1 MFGVYIGSLSP
12 LSMKAIH
19 KLTLLSISHY
29 AAKSHKGLLKL
40 ILPLLVTVI
49 HLQAAAQCVV
59 QTTIYDTT
67 VVGTGTQLDPP
78 YEFTL
83 PKFDPSVGTLL
94 DVRLVSI
101 VTLSYSF
108 TIENDDNA
116 SKTYGVR
123 INREDMLSGP
133 DGFESDFS
141 HLSPK
146 INYSLA
152 ATDYVEG
159 SGPDFFSQAPVFIL
173 NQDTAIN
180 EVLHN
185 TADFMGVGDVS
196 FSYSS
201 DVGAAISGGLKAT
214 LKGDA
219 QDAVRFMVIYTYCDN
234 SNTLADDIRS
244 FTAVRQNDIINI
256 RWLVA
261 NEQPGTT
268 YELMKSVNGE
278 NYTTVK
284 TFNASVQNNGSG
296 EYAYQYVPA
305 PGEAGKITFRIKQ
318 TASDGK
324 SSYSELRIVD
334 LADLKKSG
342 LRLFPNPSRSGNVTI
357 IFPQSGSWQVELYNA
372 QGQMLRRFQ
381 ENNNIFV
388 SLASSQNK
396 LQRGQYIVRVTNKKT
411 NDLFTQRLIIE

>member
-1 MFGVYIGSLSP
+1 MGSLPPSP
-12 LSMKAIH
+12 MKAIH
-19 KLTLLSISHY
+19 ELPQLSTGHY
-29 AAKSHKGLLKL
+29 AATSRKGLLKL
-40 ILPLLVTVI
+40 VLPLLITVI

-59 QTTIYDTT
+59 QTAIYDTT
-67 VVGTGTQLDPP
+67 VVGSGTQLYPP

-94 DVRLVSI
+94 DVRLISI

-108 TIENDDNA
+108 TIENDDT
-116 SKTYGVR
+116 SPKTYGVR

-133 DGFESDFS
+133 EGFEADFS

-159 SGPDFFSQAPVFIL
+159 SGPDFFSQPPVFIL

-180 EVLHN
+180 EVLHS
-185 TADFMGVGDVS
+185 TADFMGIGDVS

-201 DVGAAISGGLKAT
+201 DVGSITTGGFKAT

-219 QDAVRFMVIYTYCDN
+219 QDEIRFVVIYTYCDN

-278 NYTTVK
+278 NYATVK
-284 TFNASVQNNGSG
+284 TFNAGVQNNGSG

-305 PGEAGKITFRIKQ
+305 PGESGKITFRIKQ
-318 TASDGK
+318 TVNDGK

-334 LADLKKSG
+334 LADLKKPG
-342 LRLFPNPSRSGNVTI
+342 MRLFPNPSRSGDVTI
-357 IFPQSGSWQVELYNA
+357 IFPASGSWQVELYNA
-372 QGQMLRRFQ
+372 KGQMLRRFQ

-388 SLASSQNK
+388 SLATAQNK